1 MFSVSECALIRAVYK
16 YMYRICSIRHRDYYL
31 FCHAILCGYYSRA
44 AFIKLR
50 GIATATDAEIE
61 EPDPFADI
69 DENKNELE
77 NEAVLEDC

>member
-1 MFSVSECALIRAVYK
+1 MLDQTP
-16 YMYRICSIRHRDYYL
+16 HRYYSSH
-31 FCHAILCGYYSRA
+31 HAILCGYYSRA

-69 DENKNELE
+69 DEDKNELE
-77 NEAVLEDC
+77 ENKVVLEDC